1 MVKNLFLLLI
11 VTITFKN
18 YSQKPSEIGKNFILT
33 TFVNKDFEISYSFF
47 DQPLF
52 KEFSISSLS
61 EVVSQI
67 ESHVGPYKGVIEVNN
82 ESNIY
87 YFYSE
92 FENQKLDITLTFNT
106 ENKIIGFFFV
116 PHKEF
121 KKENFIGKELNI
133 KSGNLELNGTLL
145 TPEND
150 SLKKLVIFI
159 HGSGPNDRDET
170 IFENK
175 PFKDVSESLYKRG
188 IASYR
193 FDKKVFSN
201 PESFNDNS
209 TIDEEI
215 TNDILDIINYFKND
229 NQFSNYEIIILGHSL
244 GAYLTPRIINKSN
257 KVSKAIM
264 LAGNARSLDKL
275 IIEQYNYLYELNPTE
290 DLKNELG
297 KLKNQIFLLHSKRF
311 NLNTSKENL
320 PLNLS
325 ANYWQSILDY
335 NPLKEGKKIKIPM
348 LILHGERDYQVT
360 MKDFELWKK
369 SLDNNKKA
377 TFISY
382 PKLNHL
388 FITGDKKSEPKEY
401 MIKGTVDEMAI
412 NDIFNF
418 IQKK

>member
-1 MVKNLFLLLI
+1 MSKLILSTLFFI
-11 VTITFKN
+11 SIFSS
-18 YSQKPSEIGKNFILT
+18 YSQKKEIGKTFIKTLLLE
-33 TFVNKDFEISYSFF
+33 NNYKLSYNYLDESIKLKVSESLLEETVL
-47 DQPLF
+47 QLESQLGKF
-52 KEFSISSLS
+52 KSIIDS
-61 EVVSQI
+61 
-67 ESHVGPYKGVIEVNN
+67 NN
-82 ESNIY
+82 EKETY
-87 YFYSE
+87 FFYSE
-92 FENQKLDITLTFNT
+92 FEKMKLDIKITFNE

-121 KKENFIGKELNI
+121 KKENSLGKELNI
-133 KSGNLELNGTLL
+133 KSNNLELKGTLL

-175 PFKDVSESLYKRG
+175 PFKDIAESLYKRG

-193 FDKKVFSN
+193 FDKKTFSN

-209 TIDEEI
+209 TIDEEVTI
-215 TNDILDIINYFKND
+215 DVINIINYFKND

-290 DLKNELG
+290 DLKSELG
-297 KLKNQIFLLHSKRF
+297 KLKNQISFLHSKKF
-311 NLNTSKENL
+311 NFNTSKENL

-335 NPLKEGKKIKIPM
+335 NPLKEVKKVKIPM
-348 LILHGERDYQVT
+348 LILQGERDYQVT
-360 MKDFELWKK
+360 IKDFELWKK

-388 FITGDKKSEPKEY
+388 FITGDKKSQPKEY

-412 NDIFNF
+412 NDIFDF

>member
-1 MVKNLFLLLI
+1 MSKLILSTLFFI
-11 VTITFKN
+11 SIFSS
-18 YSQKPSEIGKNFILT
+18 YSQKKEIGKTFIKTLLLE
-33 TFVNKDFEISYSFF
+33 NNYKLSYNYLDESIKLKVSVSLLEETVL
-47 DQPLF
+47 QLESQLGKF
-52 KEFSISSLS
+52 KSIIDS
-61 EVVSQI
+61 
-67 ESHVGPYKGVIEVNN
+67 NN
-82 ESNIY
+82 EKETY
-87 YFYSE
+87 FFYSE
-92 FENQKLDITLTFNT
+92 FEKMKLDIKITFNE

-121 KKENFIGKELNI
+121 KKENSLGKELNI
-133 KSGNLELNGTLL
+133 KSNNLELKGTLL

-175 PFKDVSESLYKRG
+175 PFKDIAESLYKRG

-193 FDKKVFSN
+193 FDKKTFSN

-209 TIDEEI
+209 TIDEEVTI
-215 TNDILDIINYFKND
+215 DIINIINYFKND

-290 DLKNELG
+290 DLKSELG
-297 KLKNQIFLLHSKRF
+297 KLKNQISFLHSKKF
-311 NLNTSKENL
+311 NFNTSKENL

-335 NPLKEGKKIKIPM
+335 NPLKEVKKVKIPM
-348 LILHGERDYQVT
+348 LILQGERDYQVT
-360 MKDFELWKK
+360 IKDFELWKK
-369 SLDNNKKA
+369 SLDNNKKV

-401 MIKGTVDEMAI
+401 MIKGIVDEMVI